1 MIGLDT
7 NVLVRYLTQDDPVQ
21 SPKAT
26 ELIER
31 KLSAEAPGFVS
42 IIAFVE
48 TAWVLRSVFGFSGPE
63 LAGALKRLLL
73 RETLVVEHEREVY
86 SAIRVLQ
93 DGRGTFADG
102 LIAALGHSAGCSHT
116 ATFDEKATRLS
127 QFKQL

>member
-31 KLSAEAPGFVS
+31 KLSAGAPGFVS
-42 IIAFVE
+42 IIAFAE
-48 TAWVLRSVFGFSGPE
+48 TAWVLRSVFGFSGSA
-63 LAGALKRLLL
+63 LVGALKRLLL
-73 RETLVVEHEREVY
+73 SEALVIEREREVY

-102 LIAALGHSAGCSHT
+102 LIAALGHGAGCSHT
-116 ATFDEKATRLS
+116 VTFDEKATRMP
-127 QFKQL
+127 QFKRL